1 MIKFDINNRVAVVTG
16 GAQGFGLAITER
28 FIDSG
33 AKVVIWDIDENEAKK
48 ALEKVNSK
56 NLSYQI
62 VDVSD
67 FDKINEKLTEIE
79 SSHGKIDIFI
89 NNAGVAGMNTTVAQ
103 YPIEEWNKVIN
114 LNLNAVFYCCKAV
127 VPFMEK
133 NNYGRIV
140 NIASIAGKEGNPNA
154 SAYSTSKAGVIGL
167 TKSLGKELAQKNI
180 AVNCVTPAAAKTR
193 IFDQMTEEHI
203 NYMLSKIPRNKF
215 AKVEELA
222 SLVTWLSSEE
232 NSFSTA
238 AVFDLS
244 GGRAT
249 Y

>member
-1 MIKFDINNRVAVVTG
+1 MIQFDLKDRVAVVTG

-28 FIDSG
+28 FIESG

-67 FDKINEKLTEIE
+67 FDKINEKLIEIE
-79 SSHGKIDIFI
+79 SMHGKIDIFI
-89 NNAGVAGMNTTVAQ
+89 NNAGVAGMNTTVAE

-114 LNLNAVFYCCKAV
+114 LNHNAVFYCCKAV

>member
-1 MIKFDINNRVAVVTG
+1 MINFDLKNRVAIVTG

-28 FIDSG
+28 FIESG

-67 FDKINEKLTEIE
+67 FGKINEKLIEIE
-79 SSHGKIDIFI
+79 SMHGKIDIFI
-89 NNAGVAGMNTTVAQ
+89 NNAGVAGMNTTVAE

>member
-1 MIKFDINNRVAVVTG
+1 MIKFDIENRVAVVTG

-28 FIDSG
+28 FIESG

-67 FDKINEKLTEIE
+67 FSKINEKLIEIE
-79 SSHGKIDIFI
+79 SMHGKIDIFI
-89 NNAGVAGMNTTVAQ
+89 NNAGVAGMNTTVAE

-215 AKVEELA
+215 AKVNELA
-222 SLVTWLSSEE
+222 SLVTYLASEE
-232 NSFSTA
+232 NSFATA